1 MINLELFYVFK
12 QILEIW
18 LNVSFFSGIHY
29 WGYKSL
35 IACPSSLIYAVKIFT
50 YGIRKIRV
58 VSHNFV
64 HYSALSYTEYFNKVL
79 DLSYYQL
86 LLKVFLR
93 FRGFGVASLFL
104 GWYRMTVSLY
114 YRTTQFYHP
123 ESHISDESYYE

>member
-18 LNVSFFSGIHY
+18 LNVSFFSGIDY

-93 FRGFGVASLFL
+93 FHDFAISSLFPGL
-104 GWYRMTVSLY
+104 CQMTINLY
-114 YRTTQFYHP
+114 CHTTLFYHP